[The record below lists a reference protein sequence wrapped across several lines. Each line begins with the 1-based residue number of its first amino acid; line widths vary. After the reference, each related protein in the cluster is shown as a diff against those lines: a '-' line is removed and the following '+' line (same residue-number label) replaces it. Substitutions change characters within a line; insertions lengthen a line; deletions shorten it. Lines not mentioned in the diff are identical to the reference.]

1 MQRQNLITM
10 GIHIKA
16 IEKNISFKKGKEEY
30 AYVMQTSNYNLLD
43 AGKVLQQAALVSGVS
58 LPMLQASWYAIGE
71 VIKTWVTEGHCVAIP
86 GLGNLR
92 FGVRGAS
99 FKNPAEADESLITSR
114 RVIFIPNVDIK
125 RALAQTPV
133 TITCYNR
140 KGEQVPI
147 KPGEA

>member
-1 MQRQNLITM
+1 M
-10 GIHIKA
+10 GIQVKA
-16 IEKNISFKKGKEEY
+16 VERNISFEKGKEEF

-43 AGKVLQQAALVSGVS
+43 ADKVMQQAALMTG
-58 LPMLQASWYAIGE
+58 LPKPILQASWYGIGE
-71 VIKTWVTEGHCVAIP
+71 VIKTWVTEGHCVSLP

-99 FKNPAEADESLITSR
+99 FKNPTKADDSLITSR

-125 RALAQTPV
+125 RALANTPV

-140 KGEQVPI
+140 KGEGVPI
-147 KPGEA
+147 KPREA

>member
-1 MQRQNLITM
+1 M
-10 GIHIKA
+10 GIKVKA
-16 IEKNISFKKGKEEY
+16 FERNISFEKGKKSF
-30 AYVMQTSNYNLLD
+30 AYVMQTNHYSLMEAD
-43 AGKVLQQAALVSGVS
+43 KVIQQAS
-58 LPMLQASWYAIGE
+58 LLTGIPKTLLQACWNGIGE
-71 VIKTWVTEGHCVAIP
+71 VIKTWVTEGHCVSIP

-125 RALAQTPV
+125 RALAETPV

-140 KGEQVPI
+140 KGEMVDSN
-147 KPGEA
+147 KGELVASKNSE